1 MESSSAPLPAARRC
15 PAVRCSRSCA
25 NDALSYQTPRLAR
38 IKDWRLGALSLV
50 LTLSALI
57 YIVIFT
63 IVIQQRYRLRAADL
77 SGSVRL
83 QLRAPAPAFR
93 SAPDSSAY
101 CADLPCRFLDQYDA
115 VPLSLEAG
123 AIFLSTRVGVQ
134 NFTQNASVSCGGAQL
149 QPSCDYV
156 NASAPALFYVG
167 DAELFTLLIDHGFQ
181 TELGIG
187 AAAANIS
194 GSIVDIGGAALEP
207 CDDYS
212 ARGYACDAGVKVG
225 RVGAG
230 PDILPMA
237 TLLRAAGIRSLDD
250 PLAGFDESMRSSGV
264 LLLLTIEY
272 SNYLSDTRAYS
283 ENVITYRYKVTQV
296 PGVEFKA
303 EQVSPEPG
311 VGTAPSRVIVN
322 RHGIRLVTKQ
332 SGSIG
337 RFDFATLLISLTAS
351 LGLLAV
357 VTLVVDCLATRILP
371 MRAIYQ
377 GYKVYDSV
385 DFSDLAHLGRADLA
399 RIRSED
405 LVNPQPTFLQAIPS
419 IAASRSSRVLAI
431 QQQKS
436 ASRAGSPGVE
446 LSPATPAG
454 TVAAPNPLH
463 HVIQGGRT

>member
-1 MESSSAPLPAARRC
+1 MFSSAQPARRC
-15 PAVRCSRSCA
+15 PAVSCSRSCA
-25 NDALSYQTPRLAR
+25 NDVLSYQTPRLAR
-38 IKDWRLGALSLV
+38 IKDWRLGALSLL
-50 LTLSALI
+50 LTVSALI
-57 YIVIFT
+57 YIVVFT
-63 IVIQQRYRLRAADL
+63 IIIQQRYRLRAVDL

-93 SAPDSSAY
+93 SAPGSSAY
-101 CADLPCRFLDQYDA
+101 CAELPCRYLDQYDA

-134 NFTQNASVSCGGAQL
+134 NFTSNASAVCGGAQL
-149 QPSCDYV
+149 QPSCDY
-156 NASAPALFYVG
+156 AAAAAPELFYVAG
-167 DAELFTLLIDHGFQ
+167 AELFTLLIDHGFS

-194 GSIVDIGGAALEP
+194 GSIVDVSGTVLDP
-207 CDDYS
+207 CADYS
-212 ARGYACDAGVKVG
+212 ARGFACDTGVKVG
-225 RVGAG
+225 RVGLG

-237 TLLRAAGIRSLDD
+237 TVLRAAGISSLDD
-250 PLAGFDESMRSSGV
+250 PLPGLEESMRSSGV

-272 SNYLSDTRAYS
+272 SNYVTGTLSYS
-283 ENVITYRYKVTQV
+283 ENVITYQYKVAQV

-303 EQVSPEPG
+303 EQVLPEPG

-322 RHGIRLVTKQ
+322 RHGIRLVVKQ
-332 SGSIG
+332 SGNIG
-337 RFDFATLLISLTAS
+337 KFDFATLIISLTAS

-357 VTLVVDCLATRILP
+357 VTLVVDCLATRVLP
-371 MRAIYQ
+371 FRAIYQ

-385 DFSDLAHLGRADLA
+385 DFSDLAHLGRAELA

-431 QQQKS
+431 QQKT
-436 ASRAGSPGVE
+436 AARAGATGVE
-446 LSPATPAG
+446 LAPATPAG

-463 HVIQGGRT
+463 TALGKA